1 MEDNTQ
7 GNPKAVDDAVL
18 GSESDD
24 FFTALDQ
31 DVNGLVQDEEVTPQ
45 AQAQETPEMDPNKA
59 EANVTDGAQNSEL
72 DNLKKRYSDS
82 SREAQNLKAQL
93 DELKPYVP
101 VLNAMKKDNGLV
113 SHVRDYFDNGGEV
126 SKSIKDELK
135 LGEDFEFDPN
145 EMVSDPNSDSRKVF
159 DAMVNKSVNQKVN
172 QKASQILHEENARAQ
187 QEAYKN
193 QLSQQ
198 AREFAQR
205 NGLTKDEFVNF
216 MQEAQHKFNTQGMTF
231 DDMYLI
237 VNKGRAATNVA
248 NSTKQ
253 EMLNQ
258 MKNVRDIPTSQG
270 ASNNAGKPATQN
282 DSVFDALLSSD
293 GNIEE
298 LLG

>member
-45 AQAQETPEMDPNKA
+45 AQAQETPQVDPRQ
-59 EANVTDGAQNSEL
+59 EANVTNGAQPSEL

>member
-45 AQAQETPEMDPNKA
+45 AQAQETPQVDPRQ
-59 EANVTDGAQNSEL
+59 EANVTNGAQPSEL

-258 MKNVRDIPTSQG
+258 MKNVRDIPTSQS

>member
-1 MEDNTQ
+1 MEENTQ

-45 AQAQETPEMDPNKA
+45 AQAQETPQVDPRQ
-59 EANVTDGAQNSEL
+59 EANVTNGAQPSEL